1 MKNRDEIQN
10 RIHTLLLAELDRRVA
25 EANQRL
31 PGRCQHNHR
40 QPLDSRK
47 EVAGEPNDGFNR
59 VDRRHLPV
67 VQTIGLC
74 MLGADDP
81 AEWQG
86 DICDEP
92 LDAQRCPSFTPT
104 RTKDDILAEFRQDI
118 EDEVWLSANLPAVAA
133 LLWALDESAP
143 NYHLPWWKRLW
154 FRFLRLRTEPV
165 RTVAGLL
172 PAGGDDGVHG
182 T

>member
-1 MKNRDEIQN
+1 MKNNDEIQS

-25 EANQRL
+25 EASQRL
-31 PGRCQHNHR
+31 PNRCQNNHR
-40 QPLDSRK
+40 QALDSRK
-47 EVAGEPNDGFNR
+47 EVAGEANDGYNR
-59 VDRRHLPV
+59 ADRRHLPV

-81 AEWQG
+81 TEWQG

-92 LDAQRCPSFTPT
+92 ADAQRCPHFTPT
-104 RTKDDILAEFRQDI
+104 RTKDDVLEEFRREV
-118 EDEVWLSANLPAVAA
+118 EDEGWLTANLPAVAA
-133 LLWALDESAP
+133 LLWVVDEAAP

-165 RTVAGLL
+165 RSVAGLL
-172 PAGGDDGVHG
+172 PSGGSDGVHG
-182 T
+182 A